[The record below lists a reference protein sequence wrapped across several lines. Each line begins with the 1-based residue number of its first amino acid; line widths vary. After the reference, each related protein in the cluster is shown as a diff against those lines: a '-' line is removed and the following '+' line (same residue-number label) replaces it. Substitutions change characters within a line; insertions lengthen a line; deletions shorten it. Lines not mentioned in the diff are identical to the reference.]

1 MDKKNRVVCPKC
13 KYRFTV
19 KEKRENYDSGISAKQ
34 LYLNQFH
41 PELTYTITVGEQE
54 SLRLKKRISAARKEN
69 G

>member
-13 KYRFTV
+13 KHRFTV
-19 KEKRENYDSGISAKQ
+19 KKKRDSGISAKQ